1 METRRITFNIA
12 TYLEDLQ
19 QVIQD
24 NPDMI
29 DDEVQRYKDFLFRLK
44 GELIFSVI
52 SYTVNNET
60 FLSDK
65 RLRSFILPCF
75 AEIFNC

>member
-12 TYLEDLQ
+12 SYLENLQ

-52 SYTVNNET
+52 TYTVNNET

-75 AEIFNC
+75 TEIFNC